1 MKQQETVLAK
11 ELTQFKYL
19 IGTWTFEGY
28 FKNDSSKIVEGWE
41 TYRASRTGS
50 YISCQWRVDTIGD
63 NGTDTNKGKMKIG
76 FSKEE
81 KKIVAHTTGTD
92 YVLRLVN
99 NILVIQNDSYRFTG
113 KLIARKNKIT
123 GKWETKEK
131 NKWKY
136 WCDKYYSH
144 SRISNLCL

>member
-1 MKQQETVLAK
+1 MKQKKPVLEK
-11 ELTQFKYL
+11 ELAQLKHL

-28 FKNDSSKIVEGWE
+28 FKNDSSKTVEGWE

-50 YISCQWRVDTIGD
+50 SISCQWRVDTISD
-63 NGTDTNKGKMKIG
+63 DGTDTNKGKMKIG

-81 KKIVAHTTGTD
+81 KQIVGYTTGTD
-92 YVLRLVN
+92 YVLRLAN
-99 NILVIQNDSYRFTG
+99 NILLIQNDSYRFTG
-113 KLIARKNKIT
+113 KLNARKNKIT

-136 WCDKYYSH
+136 WYDKILSKQE
-144 SRISNLCL
+144 